1 MPRIPRQR
9 VDGPDSYGGGIYGRR
24 RQPHKRLSRRAR
36 LWSTLMYGNPIWLML
51 VAVGLGILA
60 VLALTIIVY
69 FI

>member
-9 VDGPDSYGGGIYGRR
+9 VDGPDSYGGGVYGRR
-24 RQPHKRLSRRAR
+24 RQPHKRLSPLAR
-36 LWSTLMYGNPIWLML
+36 FWFVLMYGHPIWLML